1 MAPRAPGGGRT
12 AVDGQRL
19 VLYDEPF
26 GERLDVRVEEH
37 PFSDTYG
44 AATTKGYVT
53 YGKTRDD
60 KVVTIHL
67 AIQGRMRVATT
78 HPHRRVQWRRVDA
91 SEEENS
97 YLFSLSEKPFS
108 RACEPR
114 VLQIMEPDLEEAPH
128 NNMFIFATA
137 DERRAGRRMFNPS
150 QGTSGGTGG
159 WRGRGGGEGWSDEE
173 EEGEEAAAARGSGS
187 GGGGTSAE
195 GAADAASG
203 GTSTSGGTAEAAFGP
218 ALPTVRT
225 KAGREREE
233 GMRAGRREAREAA
246 RRCKEAARR
255 HAVQKRCAQSKAFWC
270 RCDVK
275 GHPRCN
281 FAAQRRARWPST
293 SWRASTARD

>member
-1 MAPRAPGGGRT
+1 
-12 AVDGQRL
+12 
-19 VLYDEPF
+19 
-26 GERLDVRVEEH
+26 
-37 PFSDTYG
+37 
-44 AATTKGYVT
+44 
-53 YGKTRDD
+53 
-60 KVVTIHL
+60 
-67 AIQGRMRVATT
+67 MRVAAT
-78 HPHRRVQWRRVDA
+78 HPHRIVQWRQV
-91 SEEENS
+91 EEEKNTRPRIVRENT
-97 YLFSLSEKPFS
+97 YLFSLDEKPFS

-114 VLQIMEPDLEEAPH
+114 VLRIVDPHMEDPH
-128 NNMFIFATA
+128 NNMFIFATS
-137 DERRAGRRMFNPS
+137 DERQAVRRMFNPS
-150 QGTSGGTGG
+150 QGTSGGPGG